1 MLIPVVIGLILI
13 ALIMATAKYFNVSSK
28 LPLAISIGMYMVV
41 VLAAIGIIPV
51 AREQFQLILSR
62 VPIAIGVFA
71 AVAAVIFFQAFNLRD
86 GALKLGNFVK
96 TYFHEAGEDYL

>member
-28 LPLAISIGMYMVV
+28 LPLSISIGMYMVV

-51 AREQFQLILSR
+51 AREQFQLILSI

-71 AVAAVIFFQAFNLRD
+71 AVAAVIFFQAFMWIKHQSSRS
-86 GALKLGNFVK
+86 K
-96 TYFHEAGEDYL
+96 